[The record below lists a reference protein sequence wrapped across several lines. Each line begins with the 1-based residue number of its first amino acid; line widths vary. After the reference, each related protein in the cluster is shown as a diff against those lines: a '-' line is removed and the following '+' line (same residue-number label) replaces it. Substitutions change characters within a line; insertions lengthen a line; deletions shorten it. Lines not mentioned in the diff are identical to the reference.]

1 MEFLG
6 KLGIDFKLL
15 ISQIINFLVLLWL
28 LKIFLYK
35 PLIKN
40 LEERAKKA
48 KEITEGEK
56 EIQRKKEEM
65 EEREEEMIR
74 KTKEKTRQILETAA
88 TISKEERERILE
100 KTEKEVRE
108 ILKEAREK
116 AELRIKKV
124 KEEEKEI
131 IKAEAINILKQVLSS
146 SFSRELH
153 HKYTEDAL
161 EELERV
167 DFKKIKEKGF
177 KSIIITSAFSLT
189 KEEKNKIKNILST
202 HLDTSVFEEKIN
214 PALIAGI
221 SLNIDDFF
229 IDGSLQGKINE
240 FSKI

>member
-1 MEFLG
+1 MHFLG

-15 ISQIINFLVLLWL
+15 FAQIINFLVLLWL

-48 KEITEGEK
+48 KEIEQGEK
-56 EIQRKKEEM
+56 EIQRKKKEM
-65 EEREEEMIR
+65 EKEEEEMIR
-74 KTKEKTRQILETAA
+74 KTKEKTSQILETAA

-100 KTEKEVRE
+100 KTEKEVRG
-108 ILKEAREK
+108 ILKEAKER
-116 AELRIKKV
+116 AEFRIKEA

-131 IKAEAINILKQVLSS
+131 IKVEAVNILKQVLSS
-146 SFSRELH
+146 SFSRKLH
-153 HKYTEDAL
+153 HKYTEDTL

-177 KSIIITSAFSLT
+177 KSVIITSAFALT
-189 KEEKNKIKNILST
+189 KEEKNKVKNILSSR
-202 HLDTSVFEEKIN
+202 LGTSIFEEKIN

-221 SLNIDDFF
+221 SCSIDGFF

-240 FSKI
+240 FSKT